1 MKETMTR
8 REALRNLGLAAGTLL
23 VARNALAADAP
34 AALPHV
40 AANDPTAIALGY
52 HESAK
57 TVDAKAFPN
66 FKPEQKC
73 SNCLQSKGKDGDAW
87 MGCNLFPG
95 KMVNAG
101 GWCKVYVKKA

>member
-23 VARNALAADAP
+23 VARTASAADAP

-40 AANDPTAIALGY
+40 AANDPTAIALAY
-52 HESAK
+52 HENAK
-57 TVDAKAFPN
+57 SVDAKAFPN
-66 FKPEQKC
+66 YKPEQKC

-87 MGCNLFPG
+87 LGCNLFPG
-95 KMVNAG
+95 KLVNAG